1 MASMTIRNLDD
12 SLKRRLRIRAAE
24 HGKSMEEE
32 AREILRSALSQE
44 DPPSSGLSTRI
55 RRRFAEVGGVDLQIP
70 ERGALREPP
79 EFGQ

>member
-12 SLKRRLRIRAAE
+12 SLKRSLRIRAAE

-44 DPPSSGLSTRI
+44 DPPSSSLSTRI
-55 RRRFAEVGGVDLQIP
+55 SRRFAEVGGVELQIP
-70 ERGALREPP
+70 EREPP
-79 EFGQ
+79 GQSIKVR